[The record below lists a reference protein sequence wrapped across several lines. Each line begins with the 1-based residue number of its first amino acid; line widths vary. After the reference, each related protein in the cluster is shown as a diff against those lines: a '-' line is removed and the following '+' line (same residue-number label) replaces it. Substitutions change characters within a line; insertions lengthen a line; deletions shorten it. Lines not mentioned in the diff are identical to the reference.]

1 VTTDTCFFRQEL
13 AVTINRDKKD
23 LECEKRQKVCDITVL
38 MKVFQGIGNVGLHW
52 LGTRKPCEQQHKVQ
66 CVML

>member
-1 VTTDTCFFRQEL
+1 
-13 AVTINRDKKD
+13 VTINRDKKD

-38 MKVFQGIGNVGLHW
+38 MKVFQGIGNVGLHG